1 MRVRDVPFVGA
12 VIGSGADDR
21 VFDGML
27 LAGPLVV
34 AIIAVVGRSPLTVAL
49 AGIYIAVFLG
59 HVLYAG
65 LTS

>member
-1 MRVRDVPFVGA
+1 
-12 VIGSGADDR
+12 
-21 VFDGML
+21 ML

-34 AIIAVVGRSPLTVAL
+34 AVIAVVGRSPLTVAL
-49 AGIYIAVFLG
+49 AGIYIAVFVG